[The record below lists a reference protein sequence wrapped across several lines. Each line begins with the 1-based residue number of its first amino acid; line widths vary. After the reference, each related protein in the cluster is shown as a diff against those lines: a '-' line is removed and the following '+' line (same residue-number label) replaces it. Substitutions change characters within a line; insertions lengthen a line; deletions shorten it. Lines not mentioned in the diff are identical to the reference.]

1 MAVNM
6 AICKLNFMLDGKP
19 LFLLGVCDTGAIET
33 VRLRPFSPKRWL
45 KSIWLRRDV
54 VVCACVTDS

>member
-1 MAVNM
+1 
-6 AICKLNFMLDGKP
+6 MLSS
-19 LFLLGVCDTGAIET
+19 LGACDAGVIET